1 MGLIK
6 WLKGKFN
13 KAKVEDFEAEYI
25 EDGEIREIEQ
35 PIKRSSLN
43 IRDDAQRMRYI
54 KNCCEQMQEAGDEID
69 KASMEYRLVT
79 DYLKDIE
86 IIEALPA
93 DVRGRIN
100 KCADRI
106 VKIERDSVANRENLG
121 KIPEEEYQTI
131 LRYESEIKEDIEK
144 IVKNEDYKELVRSDM
159 QKLDSEKAI
168 NVYHRNELIS
178 SMKGLKNL
186 FLITVTASFAAAVIL
201 AVLYAAAKL
210 DVTVGFILLAAIIA
224 ITFTLEYMSYSKA
237 SIKLKRVE
245 SYINLVISSQ
255 NTVKIRYVNISNLLE
270 YEYRKYKTNSSEE
283 LKESYEGFLEEKRAR
298 DFLQRANSE
307 SALEKQRLIKL
318 MQDIHLRDCSI
329 WTKQCEALIN
339 PKEMVEV
346 RHDLNQ
352 RRQSLRKRIEYNTVN
367 RDNSK
372 DEIND
377 IAKKYPEYGQEILD
391 IVSSYLVS

>member
-1 MGLIK
+1 
-6 WLKGKFN
+6 
-13 KAKVEDFEAEYI
+13 
-25 EDGEIREIEQ
+25 
-35 PIKRSSLN
+35 
-43 IRDDAQRMRYI
+43 
-54 KNCCEQMQEAGDEID
+54 
-69 KASMEYRLVT
+69 
-79 DYLKDIE
+79 
-86 IIEALPA
+86 
-93 DVRGRIN
+93 
-100 KCADRI
+100 
-106 VKIERDSVANRENLG
+106 
-121 KIPEEEYQTI
+121 
-131 LRYESEIKEDIEK
+131 
-144 IVKNEDYKELVRSDM
+144 
-159 QKLDSEKAI
+159 
-168 NVYHRNELIS
+168 
-178 SMKGLKNL
+178 
-186 FLITVTASFAAAVIL
+186 
-201 AVLYAAAKL
+201 
-210 DVTVGFILLAAIIA
+210 
-224 ITFTLEYMSYSKA
+224 MSYSKA

>member
-1 MGLIK
+1 MGLLK
-6 WLKGKFN
+6 WLKGKLL
-13 KAKVEDFEAEYI
+13 KAAVNDYESEYI
-25 EDGEIREIEQ
+25 DDEIRDLDQ
-35 PIKRSSLN
+35 PLKRSSLN
-43 IRDDAQRMRYI
+43 IRDDAQRMQYI

-86 IIEALPA
+86 IIESLPTEI
-93 DVRGRIN
+93 RSKIN
-100 KCADRI
+100 KIADRI
-106 VKIERDSVANRENLG
+106 VKIERDSVANRENIG
-121 KIPEEEYQTI
+121 KIPEEEYQI
-131 LRYESEIKEDIEK
+131 LLRAEADVREDIEK
-144 IVKNEDYKELVRSDM
+144 IEQNENYKELVRSDL
-159 QKLDSEKAI
+159 QKLESEKAI
-168 NVYHRNELIS
+168 NIYHRNELRS
-178 SMKGLKNL
+178 SMRNLKHL
-186 FLITVTASFAAAVIL
+186 FLITLTASIAAVVILMILYFAAS
-201 AVLYAAAKL
+201 L
-210 DVTVGFILLAAIIA
+210 DVTVGFILLAAMVA
-224 ITFTLEYMSYSKA
+224 ITFTVEYSNYSKA
-237 SIKLKRVE
+237 QMKLKRVE

-270 YEYRKYKTNSSEE
+270 YEYRKYKVASAVE
-283 LKESYEGFLEEKRAR
+283 LKENFEAFLEEKRAR

-307 SALEKQRLIKL
+307 SAYEKQKLIKM
-318 MQDIHLRDCSI
+318 MQDIHLRDCTI
-329 WTKQCEALIN
+329 WTKQCEALVN

-377 IAKKYPEYGQEILD
+377 IAKRYPEYGQEILD